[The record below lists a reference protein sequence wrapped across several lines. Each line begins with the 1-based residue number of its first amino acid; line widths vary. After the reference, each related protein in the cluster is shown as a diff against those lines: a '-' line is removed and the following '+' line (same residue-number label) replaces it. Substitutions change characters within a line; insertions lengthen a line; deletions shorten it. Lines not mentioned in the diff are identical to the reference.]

1 MHERFA
7 TNLRDPPGR
16 ARLRALRGC
25 LGIGFSRTIIL
36 AGLNPMNCVEP
47 GLMRWREV
55 CQNMKR
61 WNARRQRISAS
72 DRRSIFGGGCIVNF
86 ANFSTLPQC
95 GGLVVHDELVHA
107 RVHEGLRRRRAE
119 LAEVSQND
127 VVAFDAA
134 IGNWNEIRSCCDP

>member
-1 MHERFA
+1 VPEHE
-7 TNLRDPPGR
+7 
-16 ARLRALRGC
+16 ALEC
-25 LGIGFSRTIIL
+25 EAAAHFSIGSTL
-36 AGLNPMNCVEP
+36 Y
-47 GLMRWREV
+47 
-55 CQNMKR
+55 
-61 WNARRQRISAS
+61 
-72 DRRSIFGGGCIVNF
+72 FGGGCIVNF